1 MIYIDVVTESPVIVL
16 DCHKHTEDGEYFR
29 LVIDPETEEVIEE
42 AGGL

>member
-1 MIYIDVVTESPVIVL
+1 MVYIDVVTESSVIAL

-29 LVIDPETEEVIEE
+29 LVIDPETIEVIDE